1 MNRGMNIL
9 KIRFICAMVVLIL
22 LIQTPAKAKTTY
34 DLREISGE
42 STESLQNGLVSPLNE
57 LAGEFILCEKEHE
70 INAIMLASIAALES
84 GWGTSDLA
92 EDSNNLFGWTCDDGG
107 YMEFDSKE
115 ECIQYV
121 AQAISE
127 KYISEDGEYYSGG
140 TTIEHIADLYCDQPE
155 WEEQVNG
162 IIFDIM
168 WRIESA

>member
-1 MNRGMNIL
+1 MKNG
-9 KIRFICAMVVLIL
+9 FICAMVVLIL
-22 LIQTPAKAKTTY
+22 LIRLPAKAKTVY

-42 STESLQNGLVSPLNE
+42 STKSLQNGLVSPMDE
-57 LAGEFILCEKEHE
+57 LAGEFIACEEDHK

-92 EDSNNLFGWTCDDGG
+92 ENSNNLFGWKNNDGG
-107 YMEFDSKE
+107 FMEFDSKE
-115 ECIQYV
+115 QCIQYV

-127 KYISEDGEYYSGG
+127 KYLSEDGEYYSGG

-162 IIFDIM
+162 IIYDIM
-168 WRIESA
+168 WRIENESN